1 MDKLVREGMIFG
13 LKFRVIHFHVPI
25 IHMASKYIKEL
36 LISPTL
42 SPCTPYLRFIYI
54 YMCVCDRARSQRYI
68 RAITG
73 HCSSMIYILV
83 HWFLIRSC
91 G

>member
-1 MDKLVREGMIFG
+1 MDKLVREGNDFG

-25 IHMASKYIKEL
+25 IHLSTKYTKEL

-54 YMCVCDRARSQRYI
+54 YIYLYMCVIVRGANGTFVR
-68 RAITG
+68 
-73 HCSSMIYILV
+73 
-83 HWFLIRSC
+83 
-91 G
+91 

>member
-1 MDKLVREGMIFG
+1 MIFG

-25 IHMASKYIKEL
+25 IHLFTKYTKEL

-54 YMCVCDRARSQRYI
+54 CLCDRARSQRYI

-73 HCSSMIYILV
+73 HIYISTLV
-83 HWFLIRSC
+83 FAKVLWVAP
-91 G
+91 

>member
-54 YMCVCDRARSQRYI
+54 CVCVIVRGANGTFER
-68 RAITG
+68 
-73 HCSSMIYILV
+73 
-83 HWFLIRSC
+83 
-91 G
+91 

>member
-1 MDKLVREGMIFG
+1 MIFG
-13 LKFRVIHFHVPI
+13 LKFRVIHFHVSI

-42 SPCTPYLRFIYI
+42 SSCTPYLRFIYI
-54 YMCVCDRARSQRYI
+54 YIYTCICVCDRARSQRYI

-73 HCSSMIYILV
+73 HCSSMIYSTLV
-83 HWFLIRSC
+83 FAKVLWVAP
-91 G
+91 

>member
-1 MDKLVREGMIFG
+1 MIFG

-25 IHMASKYIKEL
+25 IHLSTKYTKQNYSL
-36 LISPTL
+36 VPRYLPVPLI
-42 SPCTPYLRFIYI
+42 YVYIYI
-54 YMCVCDRARSQRYI
+54 YKCVCDRARSQRYI

-83 HWFLIRSC
+83 HWFLLRSC